1 MPELEERQAK
11 VEGVL
16 EQIDK
21 RLDHLE
27 SDVSSLRSEIN
38 SLRDEMHSGMNSLR
52 GEIGELRAKIDTNFR
67 WLVGIMIT
75 MWVTMILAIIFKA

>member
-11 VEGVL
+11 VEGIL

-21 RLDHLE
+21 RVGRVE
-27 SDVSSLRSEIN
+27 SEVSGLRIEIN
-38 SLRDEMHSGMNSLR
+38 SLRDEMRS
-52 GEIGELRAKIDTNFR
+52 EIGELRTKMDTNFR